1 MSAAATA
8 GAAFPEL
15 HRPAGPAARPPLVLL
30 HGGNV
35 ANWMWE
41 PQVASFRDRVVV
53 TPDLPG
59 FGARVAEDWPGLDAV
74 ADDVIRRLDAL
85 DVEGPVDVAGLSL
98 GAITTIRLLAR
109 HPERVRAAFVTG
121 AALVGVGAV
130 ARLTSRAQ
138 LSAWRAPWFWRAQAA
153 AFRIPADARA
163 LYVSHGLSVRRETA
177 QAMFA
182 EVYAGGVPAAL
193 ADVDRPLLAVAGEK
207 EPGEIR
213 RSLVALGRRMPH
225 ARLRLAPGVH
235 HIWSIEDVDLFNET
249 LRAWIDEDRVDARL
263 LPYGERERDPLST
276 ANAAD
281 R

>member
-1 MSAAATA
+1 VTAAATA
-8 GAAFPEL
+8 NADFPEL
-15 HRPAGPAARPPLVLL
+15 HRPAQPSTRPPLVLL

-41 PQVASFRDRVVV
+41 PQVAAFRDRVVV

-74 ADDVIRRLDAL
+74 ADDLIRRLDGL
-85 DVEGPVDVAGLSL
+85 GISGPVDVAGLSL
-98 GAITTIRLLAR
+98 GAVTTIRVLAR
-109 HPERVRAAFVTG
+109 HPERVRSALVTG
-121 AALVGVGAV
+121 AALVGVGPL

-153 AFRIPADARA
+153 AFRIPQDARE

-177 QAMFA
+177 AAMLA

-193 ADVDRPLLAVAGEK
+193 ETVDRPLLAIAGEK

-213 RSLVALGRRMPH
+213 RSLTALGKRMPQ
-225 ARLRLAPGVH
+225 ARLRLAPGMH
-235 HIWSIEDVDLFNET
+235 HIWSIEDVELFNAT
-249 LRAWIDEDRVDARL
+249 LRAWFDEGRPEERL
-263 LPYGERERDPLST
+263 LPFGGNRG
-276 ANAAD
+276 
-281 R
+281 